1 MEVPIPEGVVDF
13 DEVECCAMERASV
26 QEVHQQLIRE
36 YITSLGEIHPVYRAS
51 LLLGIFKNTFS
62 PAFVPTDVQRTLYA
76 RLAGAE
82 KATFEKPED
91 HTLECGHL
99 VTEHRKALDAV
110 CAKMMPS
117 QEGNKLIREDETA
130 DNIKI
135 PLVPLNR
142 KMNLM
147 AGSYFSVPRV
157 THRMAHGKKM
167 PRFKIKCGCCDQSFD
182 IYYDG
187 LNDLDLTE
195 ASLEIANVNASIKD
209 WRAILLPLLGFE
221 QQGDSWV
228 DMRKVNDKEYSIW
241 I

>member
-1 MEVPIPEGVVDF
+1 MEVPLHPDAVEF

-51 LLLGIFKNTFS
+51 LLLGIFKNTFF
-62 PAFVPTDVQRTLYA
+62 PVFVPTDVQRILYA
-76 RLAGAE
+76 RLASAE
-82 KATFEKPED
+82 KATFEKSED
-91 HTLECGHL
+91 HILECGHL
-99 VTEHRKALDAV
+99 VTEHWRALDAV
-110 CAKMMPS
+110 CVKMMSS
-117 QEGNKLIREDETA
+117 QEGNESIREVESA
-130 DNIKI
+130 GNIKI
-135 PLVPLNR
+135 PPVPLNR

-147 AGSYFSVPRV
+147 AGSHYAVPRV
-157 THRMAHGKKM
+157 THRAAHRKKM

-195 ASLEIANVNASIKD
+195 ASLEVANVNASVED

-221 QQGDSWV
+221 RQGDSWV
-228 DMRKVNDKEYSIW
+228 DTGKDDKSYSIW